1 MLNMRTASKEISK
14 AANGLCGKEARAL
27 SEVLKV
33 NTTLTALDLWGVQQ
47 QMQIPSR
54 EEHQQ
59 L

>member
-1 MLNMRTASKEISK
+1 MHPMLNIHTASKENNK
-14 AANGLCGKEARAL
+14 TANGLSAKEALAL

-54 EEHQQ
+54 E
-59 L
+59 